1 MRKLFHEAFNYI
13 TLIGHFSKNLSVHRW
28 RCFSIAKPE
37 EEVRVNEEIDESEIR
52 LVKENGD
59 QVGVIPIDEAKQ
71 EADDADK
78 DLVEVA
84 PKADPVVVK
93 LMDYGKY
100 KYEQQKARQ
109 RQKQSQQTMELKQL
123 RLKPQIADHD
133 LSYKL
138 DDAQKFLENKNKVKF
153 QVLFRGREISRP
165 EMGEDLLERVKD
177 RLEDHGK
184 ISQEPQMEGKTMTMV
199 MEPESDKN

>member
-1 MRKLFHEAFNYI
+1 MPF
-13 TLIGHFSKNLSVHRW
+13 
-28 RCFSIAKPE
+28 IAKPE
-37 EEVRVNEEIDESEIR
+37 ENVRVNEEIKESEVR
-52 LVKENGD
+52 LVKEDGD
-59 QVGVIPIDEAKQ
+59 QVGVLSMDEAIKKAK
-71 EADDADK
+71 EADK

-100 KYEQQKARQ
+100 KYEQQKERQ
-109 RQKQSQQTMELKQL
+109 RQKQSQETMELKQL

-138 DDAQKFLENKNKVKF
+138 NDAQGFLENNNKVKF
-153 QVLFRGREISRP
+153 QVLFRGREITRP
-165 EMGEDLLERVKD
+165 EMGEELLDKVKE

-184 ISQEPQMEGKTMTMV
+184 ITKQPQLEGKTMTMV
-199 MEPESDKN
+199 MEPKSSKN

>member
-1 MRKLFHEAFNYI
+1 M
-13 TLIGHFSKNLSVHRW
+13 
-28 RCFSIAKPE
+28 IAKHE
-37 EEVRVNEEIDESEIR
+37 EEVRVNDEIQESEVR
-52 LVKENGD
+52 LVTEDGD
-59 QVGVIPIDEAKQ
+59 QVGVISKDEAMKRAEQ
-71 EADDADK
+71 EDE

-84 PKADPVVVK
+84 PNADPVVVK

-100 KYEQQKARQ
+100 KYEKQKERQ

-138 DDAQKFLENKNKVKF
+138 DNAIDFLKNNNKVKF
-153 QVLFRGREISRP
+153 QVLFRGREITRP

-177 RLEDHGK
+177 KVLEHGK
-184 ISQEPQMEGKTMTMV
+184 VTKEPEMEGKTMTMV
-199 MEPESDKN
+199 IAPQSDKN

>member
-1 MRKLFHEAFNYI
+1 MPF
-13 TLIGHFSKNLSVHRW
+13 
-28 RCFSIAKPE
+28 IAKQE
-37 EEVRVNEEIDESEIR
+37 EEVRVNDEIRESEVR
-52 LVKENGD
+52 LVSEEGE
-59 QVGVIPIDEAKQ
+59 QVGVISMDEAKKRAK
-71 EADDADK
+71 EEEK

-109 RQKQSQQTMELKQL
+109 RQKQSQKTTELKQL

-138 DDAQKFLENKNKVKF
+138 DDAKGFLENNNKVKF
-153 QVLFRGREISRP
+153 QVLFRGREITRP

-177 RLEDHGK
+177 ELLDHGK
-184 ISQEPQMEGKTMTMV
+184 ITKEAEMEGKTMTMV
-199 MEPESDKN
+199 MAPQSDKN